1 MSIINQLDKSVYNR
15 ISAGEV
21 VESPYSVVKEL
32 VENAVDA
39 LSNSVTINVFRG
51 GKEFIEVID
60 NGTGIRKDDMLKTIL
75 PHATSKI
82 KTADDLE
89 KISTLGFRGEAL
101 ASIASVS
108 RLNITSR
115 TQTEDVG
122 YTFDCIGGECS
133 ELTEKITA
141 VGTKITVSDLFFN
154 TPARLKFL
162 KSDKSE
168 ENAIT
173 DMVSRMILANPNV
186 SFKYTVDG
194 KTVLTSY
201 GDGIDD
207 AVLSVYGVEAVENSF
222 KISNYKNGIKID
234 GYIGNHNYTKAN
246 RTCQTVILNGRY
258 IVNQTISTAIFNA
271 YSSYLMKRRYPFY
284 VLYVNMPGEFVDVN
298 VTPNKSDVRFIDNS
312 VVYATIYST
321 ISSVLD
327 GTDKA
332 VNIIVEDKKPKEDE
346 YRLVTLTD
354 KPNVNV
360 KYPKDDFT
368 NKNLGNILLNLAE
381 NPLKFND
388 LPQPPETLKEEFNES
403 TVTIDVFAENK
414 RYIQELEEKKRK
426 EQELLEEENESGDL
440 KYVSQILNTYLI
452 FERGNNIY
460 FIDQHAAHERLLYN
474 KLCYMRITG
483 EREIQPLL
491 VPFDLSV
498 NALEYDYVFNKLEYI
513 KNLGIEID
521 ENARG
526 GFTVSAVPCE
536 LLEVNLN
543 EFFKELLSD
552 TSFNEE
558 TIPNV
563 INEKL
568 MQKACKAAIKSGKK
582 MTDSEVNAL
591 MRLLNGNIDLKC
603 PHGRP
608 IAVKISRKEIDKWFK
623 RIV

>member
-1 MSIINQLDKSVYNR
+1 MSIINVLDKSVYNR

-21 VESPYSVVKEL
+21 VESPFSVVKEL

-39 LSNSVTINVFRG
+39 LATSITINIFRG
-51 GKEFIEVID
+51 GKDFIEVID
-60 NGTGIRKDDMLKTIL
+60 NGVGIGKDDMLKTVL

-82 KTADDLE
+82 KTADDLD
-89 KISTLGFRGEAL
+89 KIKTLGFRGEAL

-108 RLNITSR
+108 RVNITSR
-115 TQTEDVG
+115 TLETETG
-122 YTFDCIGGECS
+122 YTFDCVGGECS
-133 ELTEKITA
+133 ELTEKITS

-173 DMVSRMILANPNV
+173 DMVSRMILANPTVN
-186 SFKYTVDG
+186 FKYTVDG
-194 KTVLTSY
+194 KTVLSSY

-207 AVLSVYGVEAVENSF
+207 AVLAVYGVEAVENSF
-222 KISNYKNGIKID
+222 KISNYKNGIQID

-246 RTCQTVILNGRY
+246 RTSQTVILNGRY

-284 VLYVNMPGEFVDVN
+284 VLYIKMPPEFVDVN
-298 VTPNKSDVRFIDNS
+298 VTPNKSDVRFVDNS
-312 VVYATIYST
+312 VVYSAIYST
-321 ISSVLD
+321 VSNVLD

-332 VNIIVEDKKPKEDE
+332 VNIIVDNKKKEEDE
-346 YRLVTLTD
+346 YTLVTLTD
-354 KPNVNV
+354 KPNVNK
-360 KYPKDDFT
+360 KYTKDDFKST
-368 NKNLGNILLNLAE
+368 NFGNILLNLAE

-388 LPQPPETLKEEFNES
+388 LPQPPEKAPES
-403 TVTIDVFAENK
+403 SENAVSIDIFAENK
-414 RYIQELEEKKRK
+414 RYIQELEEKKRR
-426 EQELLEEENESGDL
+426 EEELLEAEDESGEL
-440 KYVSQILNTYLI
+440 KYIAQILNTYLI
-452 FERGNNIY
+452 FERGNNVY

-474 KLCYMRITG
+474 KLCYLRMTG
-483 EREIQPLL
+483 EKEIQPLL
-491 VPFDLSV
+491 VPFDLTV
-498 NALEYDYVFNKLEYI
+498 NPLEYDYVYEKLSYI
-513 KNLGIEID
+513 QSLGIEII
-521 ENARG
+521 ENNRG
-526 GFTVSAVPCE
+526 GFSVTAVPCE
-536 LLEVNLN
+536 LLSMNLN
-543 EFFKELLSD
+543 EFFKELLTD
-552 TSFNEE
+552 ASFMKE

-568 MQKACKAAIKSGKK
+568 MQKACKSAVKSGKK
-582 MTDSEVNAL
+582 MSDSEVEAL

-608 IAVKISRKEIDKWFK
+608 IAVKIQRKEIDKWFK